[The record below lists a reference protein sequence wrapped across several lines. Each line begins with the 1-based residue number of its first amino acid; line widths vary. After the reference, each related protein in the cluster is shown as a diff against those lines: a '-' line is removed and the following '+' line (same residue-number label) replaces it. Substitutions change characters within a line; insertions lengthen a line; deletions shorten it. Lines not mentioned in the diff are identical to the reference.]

1 GFRPASGV
9 RSKTAPDARQEFIGA
24 ELEETFLVIIDLAY
38 VDLVHPVLEVRFE
51 RGHVHLGIRPTG
63 HHIGDHVLGDQL
75 FGQLLEVAWQRQQL
89 KRLPDQGLG
98 GPTLTGQTP
107 GRTLVVAPAD
117 LDATLDR
124 FFGSTPRTEHLH
136 GAAAGP
142 GQDETI
148 TGLGSQRGGLG
159 PERGHVNAR
168 GLLRQCVQSRGVD
181 AVELPTVGEALTSP
195 EFAHHLKRPLKHRY
209 APSSRWPDLTEDV
222 FVEGLPR
229 AHTERET
236 PS

>member
-1 GFRPASGV
+1 SHGLGGVLPAEAGSGSGSGGGGSGTGWGAGTGSGSGGTGVGGKGSGGIGSGCRCVESRVRVSIGQPPSSGQLVYPRCGFRPASGV
-9 RSKTAPDARQEFIGA
+9 RSKTAPDSRQEFIGA
-24 ELEETFLVIIDLAY
+24 ELEETFLVITDLGY

-51 RGHVHLGIRPTG
+51 RGHVHLGVRPTG
-63 HHIGDHVLGDQL
+63 HHIGDHVLGDQI

-107 GRTLVVAPAD
+107 GRTLVTSPTD

-142 GQDETI
+142 GKDETI
-148 TGLGSQRGGLG
+148 
-159 PERGHVNAR
+159 
-168 GLLRQCVQSRGVD
+168 
-181 AVELPTVGEALTSP
+181 
-195 EFAHHLKRPLKHRY
+195 
-209 APSSRWPDLTEDV
+209 
-222 FVEGLPR
+222 
-229 AHTERET
+229 
-236 PS
+236 

>member
-1 GFRPASGV
+1 SFNVRVISGV
-9 RSKTAPDARQEFIGA
+9 SEFSSLAFFFSSRRRHTRSKRDWSSDVCSSD
-24 ELEETFLVIIDLAY
+24 LTFLVITDLGY

-51 RGHVHLGIRPTG
+51 RGHVHLGVRPTG
-63 HHIGDHVLGDQL
+63 HHIGDHVLGDQI

-107 GRTLVVAPAD
+107 GRTLVTSPTD

-142 GQDETI
+142 GKDETI
-148 TGLGSQRGGLG
+148 
-159 PERGHVNAR
+159 
-168 GLLRQCVQSRGVD
+168 
-181 AVELPTVGEALTSP
+181 
-195 EFAHHLKRPLKHRY
+195 
-209 APSSRWPDLTEDV
+209 
-222 FVEGLPR
+222 
-229 AHTERET
+229 
-236 PS
+236 